1 MKERLVPIA
10 VMVVLSL
17 FSTGEAV
24 VVSGLV
30 LPLSVTVDSNAVA
43 SAVVY
48 FLDERGRIA
57 FDILDFV
64 ETSPGSGTYR
74 AQASYQSRRQMRRV
88 IIEIDVPQGG
98 GAELVPKD
106 LSGERIFSVP
116 QDARFTIPLE

>member
-74 AQASYQSRRQMRRV
+74 GRQVTNLAGR
-88 IIEIDVPQGG
+88 
-98 GAELVPKD
+98 
-106 LSGERIFSVP
+106 
-116 QDARFTIPLE
+116 